1 MNQQNGA
8 ERETKFIEI
17 FEESKRFTEEI
28 LRENEKLRML
38 VASLRSENS
47 EVEGRYAKIEVPR
60 LQDRIRQLEEE
71 VAELRRVNLEQR
83 EQFTSVEEENSEF
96 AERYVKVE
104 RQYSDLIHLYVSSYR
119 LHSTLQYDEVLQILK
134 EIVINVVGAE
144 SFGVYVVNEQS
155 TELQLVAREELDAGP
170 ERVPMG
176 QGRIGEAAR
185 SGQAVVSDPS
195 PERDP
200 AEPAAVIPLR
210 VGDTVVGV
218 LAIFRLL
225 RQKDSFQ
232 SLDYEMFN
240 LLGNH
245 AATALCAAT
254 LYTLSERKRMTL
266 ENLIGMVCHPDAS

>member
-1 MNQQNGA
+1 MSQQNGA

-38 VASLRSENS
+38 VASLRGENTELES
-47 EVEGRYAKIEVPR
+47 RYGKIEVPR
-60 LQDRIRQLEEE
+60 LHDRIRQLEQE
-71 VAELRRVNLEQR
+71 VAELRRVNQEQR
-83 EQFTSVEEENSEF
+83 EQFSSVEEENSEF

-144 SFGVYVVNEQS
+144 SFGVYVANEQS
-155 TELQLVAREELDAGP
+155 TELQLVAREELEGP

-185 SGQAVVSDPS
+185 SGQAMVCDPG

-200 AEPAAVIPLR
+200 VEPAAVIPLR
-210 VGDTVVGV
+210 VGEAVVGV

-232 SLDYEMFN
+232 SLDYELFN

-254 LYTLSERKRMTL
+254 LYSLSERKRMTL